1 MYDIPIPGENVAP
14 YRLPISRLRGRM
26 APGIFGARRMQATPP
41 YLERV
46 RNLESSSRR
55 DPGGRK
61 MKHSLWFTLAL
72 LAACM
77 PAQSQEQKP
86 ATAEPAGNAKSC
98 LIVKHKGTVGR
109 RLLWTALIGVPIAPG
124 AKYDHVDAL
133 NFQNAKPAYK
143 GKDLQGFQAQGVRVM
158 ILEKNYTQENLD
170 SARKSCREPEGP
182 LTQPKQETKPPEQ
195 KQETKPSA

>member
-1 MYDIPIPGENVAP
+1 
-14 YRLPISRLRGRM
+14 
-26 APGIFGARRMQATPP
+26 
-41 YLERV
+41 
-46 RNLESSSRR
+46 
-55 DPGGRK
+55 
-61 MKHSLWFTLAL
+61 MKHLLWFTWAAL
-72 LAACM
+72 VLCI

-86 ATAEPAGNAKSC
+86 AASDLGSSAKSC

-124 AKYDHVDAL
+124 AKYDHVDAI

-170 SARKSCREPEGP
+170 SARKSCREPGTPAMQQE
-182 LTQPKQETKPPEQ
+182 PKASEA
-195 KQETKPSA
+195 KQGAKSPA